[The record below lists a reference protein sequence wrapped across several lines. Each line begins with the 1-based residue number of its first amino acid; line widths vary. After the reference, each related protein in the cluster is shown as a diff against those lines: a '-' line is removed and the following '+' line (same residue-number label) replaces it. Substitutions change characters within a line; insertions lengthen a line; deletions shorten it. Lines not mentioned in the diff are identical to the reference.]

1 MPYPYSKQILKLK
14 IKAIH
19 VNIINKEES
28 YAGGEELGEKEEK
41 MGEEVVKYTVKDS
54 LFTNLFRKKKY
65 LIQLYRALHPED
77 TEATEEDLHDVTVS
91 NVLVNDIYNDV
102 GFRIGSTLLILIESQ
117 STWTVNIIF
126 RALMYLV
133 QTYRE
138 YFKETKQDIYK
149 SKKLEMPVPELYV
162 IYTGTRK
169 DRPEEISLSKEF
181 FGGKDIC
188 LDVKV
193 KMIYDGK
200 EGDIISQYVKFTK
213 VCNEQVALYGRTR
226 KAIKETIR
234 ICKDKNV
241 LKEYLESR
249 EQEVLDML
257 MELYD
262 QEEVMRSYLESE
274 RYEAAQEAENTTKI
288 QMAREMIHGNEP
300 LEKIIRYSGLSREAV
315 LEIQKEELQMAT

>member
-1 MPYPYSKQILKLK
+1 
-14 IKAIH
+14 
-19 VNIINKEES
+19 
-28 YAGGEELGEKEEK
+28 
-41 MGEEVVKYTVKDS
+41 MGEEKEKNVDGIVKHTLKDS
-54 LFTNLFRKKKY
+54 VFTSLFKEKKY
-65 LIQLYRALHPED
+65 LMQLYQALHPED
-77 TEATEEDLHDVTVS
+77 RDVTEDDLQDVTVS
-91 NVLVNDIYNDV
+91 NVLVNDIYNDI
-102 GFRIGSTLLILIESQ
+102 GFRVGSTLLILIESQ

-138 YFKETKQDIYK
+138 YFKETRQNIYN
-149 SKKLEMPVPELYV
+149 SKKLRMPKPEVYV
-162 IYTGTRK
+162 IYTGDRK
-169 DRPEEISLSKEF
+169 TRPEQISFAEEF
-181 FGGKDIC
+181 FDGKETC
-188 LDVKV
+188 LDLKV

-200 EGDIISQYVKFTK
+200 EGDIISQYVAFTK
-213 VCNEQVALYGRTR
+213 VCNEQVKAYGRTR
-226 KAIKETIR
+226 KAIRATIR

-257 MELYD
+257 MELYN

>member
-1 MPYPYSKQILKLK
+1 MKLK
-14 IKAIH
+14 IKTIH

-138 YFKETKQDIYK
+138 YFNETRQNIYN
-149 SKKLEMPVPELYV
+149 SKKLRMPKPEVYV
-162 IYTGTRK
+162 IYTGDRK
-169 DRPEEISLSKEF
+169 TRPEQISFAEEF
-181 FGGKDIC
+181 FDGKETC
-188 LDVKV
+188 LDLKV
-193 KMIYDGK
+193 KMIYDGR
-200 EGDIISQYVKFTK
+200 EGDIISQYVAFTK
-213 VCNEQVALYGRTR
+213 VCNEQVKAYGRTR
-226 KAIKETIR
+226 KAIRETIR

-274 RYEAAQEAENTTKI
+274 RYEAAQEAENATKI
-288 QMAREMIHGNEP
+288 ETAKRLLRMGKLSIEEVAAG
-300 LEKIIRYSGLSREAV
+300 SGLTVKEV
-315 LEIQKEELQMAT
+315 EELAGLQTV

>member
-1 MPYPYSKQILKLK
+1 MQ
-14 IKAIH
+14 
-19 VNIINKEES
+19 
-28 YAGGEELGEKEEK
+28 
-41 MGEEVVKYTVKDS
+41 
-54 LFTNLFRKKKY
+54 
-65 LIQLYRALHPED
+65 
-77 TEATEEDLHDVTVS
+77 DVTVS
-91 NVLVNDIYNDV
+91 NVLVNDIFNDV
-102 GFRIGSTLLILIESQ
+102 GFRVGSTLLILIESQ
-117 STWTVNIIF
+117 STWTSNIIF

-149 SKKLEMPVPELYV
+149 SRKLKMPAPELYV
-162 IYTGTRK
+162 IYTGERK
-169 DRPEEISLSKEF
+169 SRPEEISFSEEF
-181 FGGKDIC
+181 FDGKDIC

-200 EGDIISQYVKFTK
+200 EGDIINQYVKFTK
-213 VCNEQVALYGRTR
+213 VCNEQVSLYGRTR

-249 EQEVLDML
+249 EQEVLSML

-262 QEEVMRSYLESE
+262 QEEVMRSYVESE
-274 RYEAAQEAENTTKI
+274 RYEAAEEAENATKI

-300 LEKIIRYSGLSREAV
+300 LEKIIRYSGLSRETV

>member
-1 MPYPYSKQILKLK
+1 M
-14 IKAIH
+14 
-19 VNIINKEES
+19 
-28 YAGGEELGEKEEK
+28 GEKEEK
-41 MGEEVVKYTVKDS
+41 KRDEEVAKYTIKDS
-54 LFTNLFRKKKY
+54 VFTSLFKEKKY
-65 LIQLYRALHPED
+65 LIQLYRAIHPED
-77 TEATEEDLHDVTVS
+77 TEATEEDLQDVTVS

-102 GFRIGSTLLILIESQ
+102 GFRVGPTLLILIESQ

-133 QTYRE
+133 QTYRD

-149 SKKLEMPVPELYV
+149 SKKLKMPIPELYV
-162 IYTGTRK
+162 IYSGERK
-169 DRPEEISLSKEF
+169 TKPEEISLSEEF
-181 FGGKDIC
+181 FDGKDIC

-193 KMIYDGK
+193 KMIYDGE
-200 EGDIISQYVKFTK
+200 EGDIINQYVRFTK
-213 VCNEQVALYGRTR
+213 VCNEQVSLYGRTR

-274 RYEAAQEAENTTKI
+274 RYEAAQEAENATKI
-288 QMAREMIHGNEP
+288 ETAKRM
-300 LEKIIRYSGLSREAV
+300 LEDGTFSIDQIAKFANLPIEVIQ
-315 LEIQKEELQMAT
+315 EIAALQSV

>member
-1 MPYPYSKQILKLK
+1 MTYPCSKQILKLK
-14 IKAIH
+14 IKTIH

-138 YFKETKQDIYK
+138 YFRKTKQNLYK
-149 SKKLEMPVPELYV
+149 SKKLEIPEPELYV
-162 IYTGTRK
+162 IYTGNRK
-169 DRPEEISLSKEF
+169 TRPEEISLKEEF
-181 FGGKDIC
+181 FDGKDIC
-188 LDVKV
+188 IDVKV
-193 KMIYDGK
+193 KMIYDGRD
-200 EGDIISQYVKFTK
+200 GDIISQYIEFTK
-213 VCNEQVALYGRTR
+213 VCNGQIKVYGRTR
-226 KAIKETIR
+226 KAIQEAVR

-249 EQEVLDML
+249 EQEVVDMM

-262 QEEVMRSYLESE
+262 EQEILKSYVESE
-274 RYEAAQEAENTTKI
+274 RFEAAKETAK
-288 QMAREMIHGNEP
+288 RFLEMGKLSVEEIAAG
-300 LEKIIRYSGLSREAV
+300 SGLSVETV
-315 LEIQKEELQMAT
+315 LELQKEQLQLV

>member
-1 MPYPYSKQILKLK
+1 M
-14 IKAIH
+14 
-19 VNIINKEES
+19 
-28 YAGGEELGEKEEK
+28 GEKEEK

-117 STWTVNIIF
+117 STWTVNIF

-169 DRPEEISLSKEF
+169 DRPKEISLSKEF

-274 RYEAAQEAENTTKI
+274 RYEAAQEAENATKI
-288 QMAREMIHGNEP
+288 ETAKRM
-300 LEKIIRYSGLSREAV
+300 LEDGTFSIDQIAKFANLPIEAV
-315 LEIQKEELQMAT
+315 QEIAALQSV